1 MKSVAISKFL
11 VSIVLASADEHPSV
25 GTKELA
31 HRSFAPVR
39 HSRTSLISGSER
51 DEGWGKPSRFLLY
64 HANMRSNKI
73 LHHGAIAD
81 AALRQ
86 PPSLSHHHNPS
97 RHPRSTQSIGPA
109 RINRNQQTIARPCT
123 AIGQCTLLKLL
134 TVCSRP
140 DVSFSATHLFSLYP
154 VQNDGGAGATKVLT
168 ISHLSNGAHRCT
180 CCSRSLRHKHC
191 NLERKEKNRA
201 GHKDTPL

>member
-73 LHHGAIAD
+73 LHHRAIAD

-154 VQNDGGAGATKVLT
+154 VQNDGGRRGRDEGPDYFPLVKWRASMHVLFQ
-168 ISHLSNGAHRCT
+168 ISAPQTLQ
-180 CCSRSLRHKHC
+180 SRKKR
-191 NLERKEKNRA
+191 EKSSW
-201 GHKDTPL
+201 T